1 MKVLTIF
8 AILILTTNAI
18 GQVKFQPR
26 TFENG
31 FKYPHIELSSNKSSE
46 DSINKRILASIADLK
61 ASDFCI
67 GEYGFVQKGIHIEI
81 HMFCTCIDLDDS
93 EHRYLLFNTE
103 TGEQVKHIDL
113 FDPKQTDK
121 ALALLNSKIQSYQA
135 SDANCKSDFSKLN
148 ADSKFEDLH
157 LRMYKD
163 GIEVRPLN
171 SVNCEKTPL
180 RVTWTEMSTLLR
192 HKYI

>member
-1 MKVLTIF
+1 MKLITIIT
-8 AILILTTNAI
+8 ILVLTTNAI
-18 GQVKFQPR
+18 GQVKLQPK
-26 TFENG
+26 TFDNG
-31 FKYPHIELSSNKSSE
+31 FKYPHVELSSNKSIE
-46 DSINKRILASIADLK
+46 DSINNQILANIADLK

-81 HMFCTCIDLDDS
+81 LMFCTCIDLDDS

-103 TGEQVKHIDL
+103 TGEQVEHVDL

-121 ALALLNSKIQSYQA
+121 ALALLNKKIQAYQA
-135 SDANCKSDFSKLN
+135 SDENCKSDFSSLN
-148 ADSKFEDLH
+148 ADSGFEDFH

-163 GIEVRPLN
+163 GIEIRPLN